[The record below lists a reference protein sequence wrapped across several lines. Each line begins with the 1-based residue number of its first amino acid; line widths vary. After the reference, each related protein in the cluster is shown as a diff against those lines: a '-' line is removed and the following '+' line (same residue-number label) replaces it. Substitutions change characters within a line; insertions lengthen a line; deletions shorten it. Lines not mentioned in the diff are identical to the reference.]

1 MNTPAEQ
8 PAVPPARAFYQ
19 LRFSGPIPPDL
30 VRDLEGID
38 LTVEPTETVLFG
50 TLPDQSALFGLLV
63 RINDLGLQLL
73 EVSRLTDEGAA
84 SAG

>member
-8 PAVPPARAFYQ
+8 ADVPPARAFYQ
-19 LRFSGPIPPDL
+19 LRFSGPIPLDL

-50 TLPDQSALFGLLV
+50 TLPDQSALFGLLA

-73 EVSRLTDEGAA
+73 EVRRLTDEGAA
-84 SAG
+84 PTG

>member
-1 MNTPAEQ
+1 MNAPAEQ
-8 PAVPPARAFYQ
+8 PAVPPARSFYQ
-19 LRFSGPIPPDL
+19 LRFSGPVPPEL

-38 LTVEPTETVLFG
+38 VIVEPTETVLFG

-73 EVSRLTDEGAA
+73 EVRRLTDEDAA
-84 SAG
+84 STG